1 MRALIT
7 GVGGF
12 VGRHLAR
19 HLCAEGV
26 QVSGVG
32 RAPDCRDLSDDV
44 EMFTA
49 DLRDRTEV
57 LNVAQTVRP
66 DAVYHLAAQSSSSQS
81 LADPWGTLANNLQA
95 QLSLLD
101 ALLGAGL
108 RPRVL
113 VVGSSDEYG
122 RVRPD
127 QIPIHEDVPLRPT
140 TPYAVSKVTQ
150 DVLGFQYFAQH
161 GLPVVRVR
169 PFSHTGPGHDPRFVV
184 PSFARQLAQIEAGQ
198 LKPEIRVGN
207 LDVYRDFTDVRDMVR
222 AYRLALLAGTPGE
235 VYNLG
240 RGTAIRI
247 GDALDDL
254 ISLCRVPVRV
264 VVDTALLR
272 PFDVPRQQA
281 DTTKFRA
288 LTGWQPEIPWQ
299 TTLRETLDYWRARVG
314 VASSIA

>member
-12 VGRHLAR
+12 AGRHLAR
-19 HLCAEGV
+19 HLCAEGD
-26 QVSGVG
+26 QVSGIG
-32 RAPDCRDLSDDV
+32 RPPDCLDLADAAEV
-44 EMFTA
+44 FAA
-49 DLRDRTEV
+49 DLRDRAEV
-57 LNVAQTVRP
+57 LGVARMVRP
-66 DAVYHLAAQSSSSQS
+66 DAVYHLAAQSSTSES
-81 LADPWGTLANNLQA
+81 LVDPWGTLANNLQA
-95 QLSLLD
+95 QISVFE

-122 RVRPD
+122 RVSPD
-127 QIPIHEDVPLRPT
+127 QIPMREDIPLRPT
-140 TPYAVSKVTQ
+140 TPYAVSKVGQ
-150 DVLGFQYFAQH
+150 DVLGYQYFAQH

-169 PFSHTGPGHDPRFVV
+169 PFSHTGPGHDPRFVI
-184 PSFARQLAQIEAGQ
+184 PSFASQLAEIEAGQ
-198 LKPEIRVGN
+198 REPEIHVGN

-222 AYRLALLAGTPGE
+222 AYRLALLAGIPGE

-240 RGTAIRI
+240 QGTVIRI

-254 ISLCRVPVRV
+254 LAMCRVPVRV
-264 VVDTALLR
+264 VVDAVLLR

-288 LTGWQPEIPWQ
+288 LTGWRPEIAWR
-299 TTLRETLDYWRARVG
+299 TTLRETLDYWRSRVG
-314 VASSIA
+314 APSTIP